1 MAIIPEPTAPRR
13 GVWPSGARYDARMA
27 IDPRNFEVLDDDMA
41 QVFRAMTGAQRLQIA
56 SDLFRSARR
65 MIASHL
71 MAEHPDWDELRLR
84 QEVAKRLSHG
94 AV

>member
-1 MAIIPEPTAPRR
+1 MM
-13 GVWPSGARYDARMA
+13 ARMA

-41 QVFRAMTGAQRLQIA
+41 QVFRAMSGAERLKIA

-71 MAEHPDWDELRLR
+71 AAEHPDWSAERI
-84 QEVAKRLSHG
+84 QEETARRLSHG